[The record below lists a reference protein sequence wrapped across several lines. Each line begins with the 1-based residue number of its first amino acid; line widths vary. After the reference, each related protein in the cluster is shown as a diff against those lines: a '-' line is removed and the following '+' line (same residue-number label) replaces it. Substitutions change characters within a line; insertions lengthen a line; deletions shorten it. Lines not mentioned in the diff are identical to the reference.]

1 MFRPTGATDLL
12 KEGSAS
18 PNGKNGETFAKAID
32 ELRSMFEIMPMYP
45 HIAATNNE
53 YISVIKQSRG
63 STGI

>member
-18 PNGKNGETFAKAID
+18 PNGKTFAKAID
-32 ELRSMFEIMPMYP
+32 ELRSMFEIMSMYP